1 MKPVHLLFS
10 LTLILMYLTV
20 NVEAWQVVV
29 RKFQMSLFK
38 LSP

>member
-29 RKFQMSLFK
+29 RKFQMTLFN